1 MKTNIKSD
9 LSTLTTINES
19 TFSKLETK
27 IEWCISDVIEKAIKN
42 GEDTAEVDLGIGI
55 LYIKFSDSIRYKF
68 VPSQKLEKI
77 ITNTVVNE
85 RNDLV
90 VNVENTL
97 ISKLNNVYKTFF

>member
-1 MKTNIKSD
+1 MKTNIKND

-42 GEDTAEVDLGIGI
+42 GEDTAEVDFGIGI